1 MKRRINIAIWA
12 GFLVVILAFVAEM
25 TVFVRFPVTR
35 DTPWAALSLCA
46 AGLLLSARGL
56 VRAYRQPALYRGRV
70 AGPILA
76 SMALALVAF
85 FGYGLIVMA
94 RQLPASSGAPQV
106 GWKAPDFT
114 LPDKD
119 GNPVALAELLG
130 AEGTGGALLIFH
142 RGHW

>member
-1 MKRRINIAIWA
+1 MRRRINVSIWA

-35 DTPWAALSLCA
+35 DTPWAALSSCA
-46 AGLLLSARGL
+46 AGLLLMARGL

-70 AGPILA
+70 AGPILG
-76 SMALALVAF
+76 SVALALVAF
-85 FGYGLIVMA
+85 FGYGLIVTA
-94 RQLPASSGAPQV
+94 RQLPASSGAPRV
-106 GWKAPDFT
+106 GRKAPVFT
-114 LPDKD
+114 LPDRD

-130 AEGTGGALLIFH
+130 AEGVGGALLIFH